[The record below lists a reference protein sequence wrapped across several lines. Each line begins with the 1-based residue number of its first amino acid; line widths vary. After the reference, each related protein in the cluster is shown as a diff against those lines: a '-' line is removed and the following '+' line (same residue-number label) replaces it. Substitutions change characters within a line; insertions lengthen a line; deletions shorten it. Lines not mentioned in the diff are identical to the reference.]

1 MTGMTMHE
9 CPDCGQACDCDG
21 EDTWFDE
28 CPDNCECDCWLA
40 DESEDDEMNR
50 PNFNLDEYMTK
61 ANENVDN
68 LHAEIKELE
77 AELAALKERD
87 RWIPVSERLP
97 EPSIENQIIYWV
109 EGAAFTG
116 YYSGDGDG
124 TWFEDLVT
132 HWRPLPEPPEQP

>member
-1 MTGMTMHE
+1 MHE

-21 EDTWFDE
+21 EDTWFNE

-77 AELAALKERD
+77 AELAALREAN

-97 EPSIENQIIYWV
+97 ENGQEILALGRSKTVDNWLFYQAV
-109 EGAAFTG
+109 EGVFRME
-116 YYSGDGDG
+116 Y
-124 TWFEDLVT
+124 T

>member
-1 MTGMTMHE
+1 
-9 CPDCGQACDCDG
+9 
-21 EDTWFDE
+21 
-28 CPDNCECDCWLA
+28 
-40 DESEDDEMNR
+40 MNR

-77 AELAALKERD
+77 AELAALREAN

-97 EPSIENQIIYWV
+97 ENGQEILALGRNKTVDSWLYYPAV
-109 EGAAFTG
+109 EGVFRLE
-116 YYSGDGDG
+116 Y
-124 TWFEDLVT
+124 T

>member
-1 MTGMTMHE
+1 MHE

-21 EDTWFDE
+21 EDTWFNE

-77 AELAALKERD
+77 AELAALREAN

-97 EPSIENQIIYWV
+97 EEGQKIWAKEYGKGIQEFKYSKALV
-109 EGAAFTG
+109 EIFVRH
-116 YYSGDGDG
+116 Y
-124 TWFEDLVT
+124 T